1 VQVSRTPPYTAAV
14 STERK
19 VSRRPVRMF
28 SMRFASS
35 FALLSVVATLLSF
48 SEEARGQ
55 DWARKMFE
63 TTKHEFGV
71 VAKDSK
77 TTYDFVFVNKYVED
91 VHVASVR
98 ASCGCTTPI
107 IVNRDVKTWEKGVI
121 RAQFNT
127 DRFTGQR
134 GATITVTFDR
144 PFFAEVQL
152 RVDGYIR
159 SDLVFNPG
167 QVEFATVDQG
177 VPSTKE
183 IEVVSFGKSNWKIQD
198 VRSVSEYLS
207 VQILDE
213 KRQNGKVT
221 YRLGVNLKDDAPAG
235 YLQNQLTIVTNDPSI
250 TNVPIV
256 VSARVQPSLTVS
268 PQSLYLGDLQP
279 GEVSTKNLVVKSKAP
294 IRIAEIVCDN
304 QRCTFKFDPQKL
316 AQLHVVPVTLT
327 GSEQPGKVLER
338 VVVRIENGA
347 EATFDLSATIFE
359 GDKPASTVAVDTK
372 IDN

>member
-1 VQVSRTPPYTAAV
+1 
-14 STERK
+14 
-19 VSRRPVRMF
+19 
-28 SMRFASS
+28 MRFASS
-35 FALLSVVATLLSF
+35 FAVLSVVATLFSLSG
-48 SEEARGQ
+48 EARGQ

-63 TTKHEFGV
+63 ETKHEFGV

-77 TTYDFVFVNKYVED
+77 TTFDFVFVNKYLED

-134 GATITVTFDR
+134 GATLTVTFDR

-167 QVEFATVDQG
+167 QVEFGNVDQG
-177 VPSTKE
+177 LATVKK
-183 IEVVSFGKSNWKIQD
+183 IDVVSFGKSNWKIQD
-198 VRSVSEYLS
+198 VRSVSDYLS

-213 KRQNGKVT
+213 NRQNGKVT
-221 YRLGVNLKDDAPAG
+221 YSLGVNLKENAPAG
-235 YLQNQLTIVTNDPSI
+235 YLQNQLTIVTNDPAL
-250 TNVPIV
+250 TNVPIL
-256 VSARVQPSLTVS
+256 VSGRVQPSLTVS
-268 PQSLYLGDLQP
+268 PQSLHLGDLQP
-279 GEVSTKNLVVKSKAP
+279 GEASTKNLVVKSKAP

-304 QRCTFKFDPQKL
+304 ASCTFKFDPQKQ
-316 AQLHVVPVTLT
+316 AQLHVIPVTLT
-327 GSEQPGKVLER
+327 ASDDAGKIFEH
-338 VVVRIENGA
+338 VVIRTENGV
-347 EATFDLSATIFE
+347 EATFDLAANIFE
-359 GDKPASTVAVDTK
+359 AEQSTPAVAIDTTL
-372 IDN
+372 NN

>member
-1 VQVSRTPPYTAAV
+1 
-14 STERK
+14 
-19 VSRRPVRMF
+19 
-28 SMRFASS
+28 MRFASA
-35 FALLSVVATLLSF
+35 FAVLSVVATLLSF
-48 SEEARGQ
+48 SGEARGQ

-63 TTKHEFGV
+63 ETKHEFGV

-77 TTYDFVFVNKYVED
+77 TTFDFVFVNKYVED

-177 VPSTKE
+177 LPATKE
-183 IEVVSFGKSNWKIQD
+183 IEVVSFGKANWKIQD
-198 VRSVSEYLS
+198 VRSVSEFLS

-213 KRQNGKVT
+213 KRQSGKVT
-221 YRLGVNLKDDAPAG
+221 YRLGVNLKENAPAG
-235 YLQNQLTIVTNDPSI
+235 YLQNQLTIVTNDPAL

-256 VSARVQPSLTVS
+256 VSGRVQPSLTVS
-268 PQSLYLGDLQP
+268 PQSLHLGDLQP

-294 IRIAEIVCDN
+294 IRIAEIICDN
-304 QRCTFKFDPQKL
+304 EHCTFAFDPQKQ
-316 AQLHVVPVTLT
+316 AQLHVIPVTLT
-327 GSEQPGKVLER
+327 GTAAAGKVLER
-338 VVVRIENGA
+338 VVVRAENGVEA
-347 EATFDLSATIFE
+347 EFDLSATIFE
-359 GDKPASTVAVDTK
+359 GEKASQTVAVETALS
-372 IDN
+372 N